1 MNKLIDAML
10 ADLSPTMVDQAVE
23 LISAAAETITS
34 SPLLPAKI
42 RSELPPLG
50 ATENEADPFA
60 VVKFFQPD
68 GNWTWFA
75 FEFDGDDTFFGF
87 VKGHED
93 ELGYFSLRELQEARG
108 QLGLPVERD
117 LYFKPTRL
125 SDLR

>member
-1 MNKLIDAML
+1 MNQVIDAML
-10 ADLSPTMVDQAVE
+10 ADLSPDMLNNAID
-23 LISAAAETITS
+23 LISAVGEAIKP

-60 VVKFFQPD
+60 IVKFFTPD

-108 QLGLPVERD
+108 AIGPACRNNRFLI
-117 LYFKPTRL
+117 
-125 SDLR
+125 

>member
-1 MNKLIDAML
+1 MNKIIDAML
-10 ADLSPTMVDQAVE
+10 TEISPSMLDQAVD
-23 LISAAAETITS
+23 LLSAVDKAITP

-42 RSELPPLG
+42 RSKIPPLG
-50 ATENEADPFA
+50 AGQNEADPFA
-60 VVKFFQPD
+60 IVKFFQPD

-87 VKGHED
+87 AKGHED

-108 QLGLPVERD
+108 RWGLPVERD

-125 SDLR
+125 SNLR